1 VRPGAD
7 EAVVSTARGSAADDP
22 EIVGR
27 MAGGDSSALAE
38 LYDRHGRAIYS
49 LACRI
54 LSDPADAE
62 DIVQD
67 VFSQAWR
74 QAARYDRSR
83 AAVAGWLLMMTRT
96 RSLDRLRARNARPA
110 VSAAGEPDFDTFPD
124 QGPGPEAAT
133 LTADAVRRLRQAMGE
148 LSEPQRRAIEL
159 AYFEGLTQADI
170 AGRLDEPLG
179 TVKTRL
185 RSALL
190 KLRAAMV
197 RE

>member
-1 VRPGAD
+1 VTPGAD
-7 EAVVSTARGSAADDP
+7 EAVVSIARLGAADDP
-22 EIVGR
+22 DLVGR
-27 MAGGDSSALAE
+27 MTGGDSSALAE

-62 DIVQD
+62 DVVQD

-83 AAVAGWLLMMTRT
+83 ATVAGWLLMMTRT
-96 RSLDRLRARNARPA
+96 RSLDRLRARRARPA
-110 VSAAGEPDFDTFPD
+110 ATAASEPALDTLAD
-124 QGPGPEAAT
+124 AGPGPEAAT
-133 LTADAVRRLRQAMGE
+133 LTADAVRRMRRAMAD
-148 LSEPQRRAIEL
+148 LSELQRRAIEL
-159 AYFEGLTQADI
+159 AYFEGLTQTDI
-170 AGRLDEPLG
+170 ADRLQEPLG
-179 TVKTRL
+179 TVKTRI

-197 RE
+197 GG